1 RNLVGDVAGIVRIHA
16 FLEQWGLINYQVEP
30 DLRPS
35 QVGPTFHGHFRIT
48 AHTPVSSFRPTPN
61 GELPSPK
68 PAITEDKPY
77 FPFSSSTSTA
87 TTVPKPSEPSVDK
100 LESKP
105 KPVSTSSS
113 STTATSEKPA
123 VTRLRT
129 RLTSLQEQRTQ
140 RYRRAP
146 SITCSSCGVL
156 CGRSAKLAKEDPSTK
171 DTLPPQSE
179 KRAQQTETRWH
190 CLKNISLDVCGG
202 CFEDG
207 RFPSSHLSCDF
218 VKIGAGATPEEIA
231 LRKLND
237 PSTSSSAIEEEEEDT
252 IDLQELYDDDT
263 EEDDKLRLPWTQEEI
278 FLLLEGVEHFDED
291 WGKIAFHIGTRSKNE
306 CVERF
311 LGMAIEEP
319 YLVDGGGSGV
329 LAYRGATELLN
340 RIDQGDDEE
349 EEGVQRGRKRKLK
362 DVKPMWPV
370 SVLEAL
376 PVTPLED
383 PAMALAALLASVV
396 DGKLGQL
403 VAEAGVRAHHHHS
416 STASVDRLKSVPP
429 TRRGSMSPTKSPKLA
444 LTTLHSTAHHNHNH
458 HQQQQHNPY
467 TLEVRAAELELK
479 KAGLILA
486 RFEAKATRVEVE
498 RCHAESEKRLNIA
511 DAISHRKE
519 LRDMKKRQKTDAGS
533 GAFGAIVAGVGIEN
547 DATNSNQDMMEENSQ
562 DGGTPPDANGS
573 NVSAVDGDDDE
584 MSVDQ

>member
-1 RNLVGDVAGIVRIHA
+1 MQPSKTPEIYVVHRNFMINSFRVNPTEYLTITACRRNLVGDVAGIVRIHA

-30 DLRPS
+30 DMRPS

-48 AHTPVSSFRPTPN
+48 AHTPVSPFQPTPN
-61 GELPSPK
+61 GVLHPLK
-68 PAITEDKPY
+68 PTITDGKLD

-87 TTVPKPSEPSVDK
+87 ASALKSSEPSFHK

-105 KPVSTSSS
+105 KAVATSS
-113 STTATSEKPA
+113 TNATEKPA
-123 VTRLRT
+123 LTRLRT

-146 SITCSSCGVL
+146 PITCSSCGVL

-171 DTLPPQSE
+171 DRLPPQSE

-237 PSTSSSAIEEEEEDT
+237 PVASSTAIEEEEDDT

-291 WGKIAFHIGTRSKNE
+291 WGKIAFLIGTRSKNE

-319 YLVDGGGSGV
+319 YLVDGGGPGV

-340 RIDQGDDEE
+340 RIDQGEDEE
-349 EEGVQRGRKRKLK
+349 EEGVSRGRKRKLK
-362 DVKPMWPV
+362 DVKPIWPV

-383 PAMALAALLASVV
+383 PGMALAALLASVV
-396 DGKLGQL
+396 DGKLGRL

-416 STASVDRLKSVPP
+416 SAASVDRPKAVSA

-444 LTTLHSTAHHNHNH
+444 
-458 HQQQQHNPY
+458 P
-467 TLEVRAAELELK
+467 
-479 KAGLILA
+479 
-486 RFEAKATRVEVE
+486 AT
-498 RCHAESEKRLNIA
+498 
-511 DAISHRKE
+511 
-519 LRDMKKRQKTDAGS
+519 
-533 GAFGAIVAGVGIEN
+533 
-547 DATNSNQDMMEENSQ
+547 
-562 DGGTPPDANGS
+562 
-573 NVSAVDGDDDE
+573 
-584 MSVDQ
+584 